1 MDNIRDIPIKGFIET
16 SFLDW
21 SGKICS
27 VIFFP
32 QCNFR
37 CRYCHNADLVLR
49 PDALED
55 IGFDSVIKRLSDLKG
70 WIDGVCVSGGEPT
83 LHASLPK
90 VLLALKKEGFLTKLD
105 TNGSNPEVLH
115 SLIEEDLVD
124 YVAMDLK
131 SSLDETS
138 YCKIIQAE
146 NMLSSVQKSVR
157 LLLDGRVEYEFRFTV
172 VPFYHAPEDI
182 YNLAIELNGAKRL
195 RIQNFN
201 PSQTLDPSL
210 KTLEPYSEGEIDLI
224 QKRVDKLISM

>member
-1 MDNIRDIPIKGFIET
+1 MDNIRDIPIKGFLEA
-16 SFLDW
+16 SFVDW
-21 SGKICS
+21 PGRICS

-55 IGFDSVIKRLSDLKG
+55 IGFDSIIKRLSDLKG

-90 VLLALKKEGFLTKLD
+90 VFSALKKEGFLTKLD
-105 TNGSNPEVLH
+105 TNGSNPEALH
-115 SLIEEDLVD
+115 SLIEEGLVD
-124 YVAMDLK
+124 YVAMDVK

-138 YCKIIQAE
+138 YCKIIQTS
-146 NMLSSVQKSVR
+146 NMLESVKKSIR
-157 LLLDGRVEYEFRFTV
+157 LLLKGVVQYEFRFTV
-172 VPFYHAPEDI
+172 LPSYHCPEDI
-182 YNLAIELNGAKRL
+182 YNLAVELNGAERL

-210 KTLEPYSEGEIDLI
+210 KTLEPYSDGEIDLI